1 MPMPALPAPHT
12 TNVCFVMS
20 EGFPPSAAI
29 APYTPAS
36 TTTAVPWM
44 SSLKHSTL
52 FRCRR
57 RMGIACLVWKSSNC
71 TSALG
76 HRFLTA

>member
-20 EGFPPSAAI
+20 PGVFPKDAI

-52 FRCRR
+52 FLCRL
-57 RMGIACLVWKSSNC
+57 RMGIACVVWKSSNC
-71 TSALG
+71 TSAFG
-76 HRFLTA
+76 QRFFTA